1 MAEPQ
6 SRTSRWAVFRDALS
20 NPNIARSEASTAA
33 GVIGSVAWLS
43 TMLVITFDQL
53 GPVGP
58 GWFIIIRQLTG
69 AISAP
74 VYAALAG
81 RFRRERVLACTIVAR
96 GFAVALVIPVLEFH
110 GPNALLFVLIAVEGF
125 IQSAPKALNDAL
137 LPWLADSPAQLVA
150 ANALTSLIE
159 TAGILLGAGVAAVA
173 LGFSGPSAALTIVI
187 VLCALGAWPLFAIRG
202 IDTRVGNEDSRVA
215 GDLAGGVGVLRRVL
229 PARIVVV
236 VMALI
241 AALTGVAQSVATS
254 IATDLLHIGAGGTPV
269 LIGAVGV
276 GGLLGGIAS
285 LSLGGRSMSIPL
297 ALGLF
302 GCAAALF
309 ALAVTRAEAVALPL
323 MSVLGIGITYAIV
336 SGRTLLQRSASGRS
350 LDLLVGINALI
361 AVAITGVAGLVA
373 AELNA
378 AIGVRGTLQ
387 VSGGLAILGAS
398 YGLVRVLVVERRSPV
413 QRDELE
419 AIKNV
424 DAFGPL
430 SVAAANQL
438 AVALTALQPAE
449 GDVVVRQGD
458 PGEDMFL
465 ISTGVFET
473 TVDGQPVR
481 TLREGDHFGE
491 IALLFN
497 VPRTATVR
505 CLQTGTL
512 WRLRREDFFRAI
524 TGNSATQQTIRAIA
538 DQRLAHAGTIDTP
551 PEGGG

>member
-1 MAEPQ
+1 MTEAAA
-6 SRTSRWAVFRDALS
+6 RTSRWAACRNALS
-20 NPNIARSEASTAA
+20 NKNIARVEASIAA
-33 GVIGSVAWLS
+33 GVVAHLAWVA
-43 TMLVITFDQL
+43 TMLVVTFDRL
-53 GPVGP
+53 GPIGP
-58 GWFIIIRQLTG
+58 GWFIIVRQLTG

-96 GFAVALVIPVLEFH
+96 GFAVALVIPALELH

-125 IQSAPKALNDAL
+125 IQSAPKALQDAL

-173 LGFSGPSAALTIVI
+173 LGLSGPSAALTIVV
-187 VLCALGAWPLFAIRG
+187 VLCGLGAWPLFAIRG
-202 IDTRVGNEDSRVA
+202 IDTRVGNEGSRVA
-215 GDLAGGVGVLRRVL
+215 GDLAGGVGVLRRLL

-241 AALTGVAQSVATS
+241 AALTGIAQSVATS

-297 ALGLF
+297 ALGLL

-323 MSVLGIGITYAIV
+323 MSLLGIGVTYAIV

-361 AVAITGVAGLVA
+361 AVAITGVAGLAA
-373 AELNA
+373 AELNG

-387 VSGGLAILGAS
+387 VSGGVAILGAG
-398 YGLVRVLVVERRSPV
+398 YGLLRVLRVERRSPV
-413 QRDELE
+413 RRDELE
-419 AIKNV
+419 AINKV

-438 AVALTALQPAE
+438 AAALVAVQSAE
-449 GDVVVRQGD
+449 GDVVVRQGE

-465 ISTGVFET
+465 IGSGVFEAA
-473 TVDGQPVR
+473 VDGQPVR
-481 TLREGDHFGE
+481 TLRGGEHFGE
-491 IALLFN
+491 IALLFDS
-497 VPRTATVR
+497 PRTATVR
-505 CLQTGTL
+505 CLQAGTL
-512 WRLRREDFFRAI
+512 WRLSREDFLSAI
-524 TGNSATQQTIRAIA
+524 TGNSTTQAAIRAIA
-538 DQRLAHAGTIDTP
+538 DQRLAHAGQVDPST
-551 PEGGG
+551 ERGG